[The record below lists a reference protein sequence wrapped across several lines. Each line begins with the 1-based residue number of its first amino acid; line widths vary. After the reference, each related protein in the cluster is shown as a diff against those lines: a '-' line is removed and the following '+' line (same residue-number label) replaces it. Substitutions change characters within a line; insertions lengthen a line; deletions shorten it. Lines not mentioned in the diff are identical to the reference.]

1 MVPGVHVND
10 IDEFVSSIIAARDVE
25 MDNIDIILG
34 LDSGQSFLK
43 MSCSVITRPEIQNK
57 NQPKRLRFSDGYG
70 SSSAFLNSGVKKT
83 FILGMLPITEEGHFN
98 IRSLIESVGIP
109 SFNFSMSQDIKVIL
123 DLLGK
128 QPASCKHPCPYCD
141 ANNDFK
147 CDEIVNIY
155 TLNTLNEWHDK
166 FLASGLPK
174 EQAMNFSNV
183 LNRPILVGDG
193 SVPIWQI
200 VNIPELHILLGL
212 TMKLILALENII
224 EEDGMLIVSRFL
236 MENNIKRICYQGQQR
251 LDGNQCRSFINKA
264 ELLAD
269 FLKPIK
275 CTEDPKSYIELI
287 IQFRDVVD
295 ACFSKDLKA
304 DFKEKIR
311 LFCTKYR
318 ELGLKPNVKFH
329 ILEIHIVEF
338 LASKQNRFG
347 LGHWTEQDCGF
358 IKFQLTKL

>member
-1 MVPGVHVND
+1 M
-10 IDEFVSSIIAARDVE
+10 
-25 MDNIDIILG
+25 
-34 LDSGQSFLK
+34 
-43 MSCSVITRPEIQNK
+43 
-57 NQPKRLRFSDGYG
+57 
-70 SSSAFLNSGVKKT
+70 
-83 FILGMLPITEEGHFN
+83 
-98 IRSLIESVGIP
+98 
-109 SFNFSMSQDIKVIL
+109 
-123 DLLGK
+123 
-128 QPASCKHPCPYCD
+128 
-141 ANNDFK
+141 
-147 CDEIVNIY
+147 
-155 TLNTLNEWHDK
+155 
-166 FLASGLPK
+166 ASGLPK

-193 SVPIWQI
+193 TVPIWQI

-295 ACFSKDLKA
+295 SCFSKDLKA